1 MAEAMERTAADQARG
16 ARLMTLATYAST
28 TVAVILIVSKLL
40 AWWMTDS
47 VAVLST
53 LIDSLLDVAASVLTL
68 FAVHHA
74 VQPADREHRFG
85 HGKAEALAG
94 LGQAAFVAGSGCL
107 LLIEAV
113 RRLIQPV
120 PVQHQWVGIAVMLLA
135 IAFTLGLVAFQ
146 NYVVHKTRSVAISAD
161 SLHYKG
167 DVLINGSV
175 LLGLGVQYFWD
186 VQYLDP
192 LLAMG
197 VVAYLAWNAWKI
209 ASEALDMLMDREL
222 PDADRALIKDI
233 VTAHKDVRSFHD
245 LRSRRSGT
253 DMFIQL
259 HLELDPDMPLV
270 RAHEIADDVE
280 LKIRKA
286 FPNAE
291 VIIHQDPEGLEED
304 HPVIAGR

>member
-1 MAEAMERTAADQARG
+1 MTGAIEQTMDGPARS
-16 ARLMTLATYAST
+16 ARLMTRATYAST
-28 TVAVILIVSKLL
+28 TVAVILIVAKLL

-68 FAVHHA
+68 LAVRHA

-107 LLIEAV
+107 LLVEAV
-113 RRLIQPV
+113 KRLIQPV
-120 PVQHQWVGIAVMLLA
+120 PVHKEWIGVVVMLLA
-135 IAFTLGLVAFQ
+135 IALTLVLVAFQ
-146 NYVVHKTRSVAISAD
+146 NYVVRKTRSVAITAN

-175 LLGLGVQYFWD
+175 LLALVVHYFWG
-186 VQYLDP
+186 VRYLDP
-192 LLAMG
+192 ILAIG
-197 VVAYLAWNAWKI
+197 VVGYLLWNAWKI
-209 ASEALDMLMDREL
+209 ATDALDMLMDREL
-222 PDADRALIKDI
+222 PDEDRAVIKEI

-259 HLELDPDMPLV
+259 HLELDPDMPLI

-280 LKIRKA
+280 LKIRRA

-291 VIIHQDPEGLEED
+291 VIIHEDPEGLEED

>member
-1 MAEAMERTAADQARG
+1 MPDPTPDAATAG
-16 ARLMTLATYAST
+16 ASAPRLMTLATYAST
-28 TVAVILIVSKLL
+28 TVAVILIAAKLV
-40 AWWMTDS
+40 AWSLTDS

-53 LIDSLLDVAASVLTL
+53 LIDSLLDVLASVLTL

-94 LGQAAFVAGSGCL
+94 LGQAAFVAGSGCF

-113 RRLIQPV
+113 KRLVEPV
-120 PVQHQWVGIAVMLLA
+120 AVHQEWVGVAVMAMA
-135 IAFTLGLVAFQ
+135 IALTFALVGFQ
-146 NYVVHKTRSVAISAD
+146 NYVVRKTGSVAITAD

-175 LLGLGVQYFWD
+175 LAALIVDYFWR
-186 VQYLDP
+186 VRYLDP

-197 VVAYLAWNAWKI
+197 VVAYLMWNAWKI
-209 ASEALDMLMDREL
+209 AAQALDMLMDREL
-222 PDADRALIKDI
+222 PDSDRAVIKDI
-233 VTAHKDVRSFHD
+233 AMAHKEVRALHD

-259 HLELDPDMPLV
+259 HLELDADMPLL
-270 RAHEIADDVE
+270 RAHAIADEVE

-291 VIIHQDPEGLEED
+291 VIIHEDPAGLEED
-304 HPVIAGR
+304 HPAIAGR

>member
-1 MAEAMERTAADQARG
+1 MPEAHHTTATTRG
-16 ARLMTLATYAST
+16 DAGRLMTLATYAST
-28 TVAVILIVSKLL
+28 TVAVILIVAKLF

-53 LIDSLLDVAASVLTL
+53 LIDSMLDAAASVLTL
-68 FAVHHA
+68 LAVHHA
-74 VQPADREHRFG
+74 IQPADREHRFG

-107 LLIEAV
+107 LMFEAV
-113 RRLIQPV
+113 KRLIQPV
-120 PVQHQWVGIAVMLLA
+120 PMQKEWVGVIVMVLA
-135 IAFTLGLVAFQ
+135 MVLTLALVAFQ
-146 NYVVHKTRSVAISAD
+146 NYVVRKTQSVAITAD

-167 DVLINGSV
+167 DLLINGSV
-175 LLGLGVQYFWD
+175 LAGLGIHYFWG
-186 VQYLDP
+186 VRYLDP
-192 LLAMG
+192 LLAVG
-197 VVAYLAWNAWKI
+197 VVAYLLWNAWKI
-209 ASEALDMLMDREL
+209 AMDALDMLMDREL
-222 PDADRALIKDI
+222 PDEDRAAIKEI
-233 VTAHKDVRSFHD
+233 VTRHKDVRSFHD

-280 LKIRKA
+280 IEILKA

-291 VIIHQDPEGLEED
+291 VIIHQDPEGIEED
-304 HPVIAGR
+304 HPAVAGR

>member
-1 MAEAMERTAADQARG
+1 MTGAIENSTSEQALG
-16 ARLMTLATYAST
+16 ARLMMLATYAST
-28 TVAVILIVSKLL
+28 TVALILIVAKLL

-68 FAVHHA
+68 LAVRHA

-113 RRLIQPV
+113 KRLIQPV
-120 PVQHQWVGIAVMLLA
+120 PVHKEWVGIVVMLLA

-146 NYVVHKTRSVAISAD
+146 NYVVRKTRSVAISAD

-175 LLGLGVQYFWD
+175 LLALGVHYFWG
-186 VQYLDP
+186 VRYLDP
-192 LLAMG
+192 ILAIG
-197 VVAYLAWNAWKI
+197 VVGYLIWNAWKI

-222 PDADRALIKDI
+222 PDQDRAVIKEI

-259 HLELDPDMPLV
+259 HLELDPDMPLI

-291 VIIHQDPEGLEED
+291 VIIHEDPEGLEED